1 MSNVRTGATLKD
13 FSDVPTQELK
23 SIKFN
28 PEWFYANDPLNKGVK
43 TEGYVRAVLSLF
55 QGVVRKVHPNSP
67 LDKLGVDVLVKG
79 TGKTLGLQVKSSEFY
94 FSEFLAHPSKFYEN
108 LIVLWVD
115 INDFKSRRAM
125 FYALAPIL
133 HSYGI
138 YLKPEV
144 LNVIKKRDALHKK
157 GHSSMSSLKGTRVLH
172 KHRGA
177 YPGFSSKEVQVLTA
191 LGISRIYKGDLIL

>member
-13 FSDVPTQELK
+13 FSDIPTQELK

-28 PEWFYANDPLNKGVK
+28 TEWFYANDPKQVGPK

-55 QGVVRKVHPNSP
+55 QGVIMKVDPNSP

-94 FSEFLAHPSKFYEN
+94 FSEFLSHPSKFYEN

-115 INDFKSRRAM
+115 INDWRSRRAM

-144 LNVIKKRDALHKK
+144 LNMIKKRDALHKK
-157 GHSSMSSLKGTRVLH
+157 CVRVIH

-177 YPGFSSKEVQVLTA
+177 YAGFSSEEVQILCA
-191 LGISRIYKGDLIL
+191 LGVSHMNKGDLVI